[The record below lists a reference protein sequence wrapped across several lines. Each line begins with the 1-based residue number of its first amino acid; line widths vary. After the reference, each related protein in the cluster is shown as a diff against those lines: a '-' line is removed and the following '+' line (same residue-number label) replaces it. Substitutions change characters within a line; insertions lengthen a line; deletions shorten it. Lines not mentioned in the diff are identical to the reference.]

1 MMNMMKF
8 RWMNKRSAYAMLNF
22 LKKIS
27 KCKLVPACAFWRL
40 LPGNSS
46 NLPNPRNKNSACLR
60 FQSRDDCLKKRQ
72 KAHHHHAFVIS
83 FSMIV
88 SVVTVALWQSMV
100 TSKKKSMETNFQN
113 CWKTNGFHACN
124 HNSSLYPGP
133 FNSMLFTVNVP
144 SIKRYHG
151 QHSNFP
157 RVTYQLRHLICSW
170 IRSQSGSR
178 PAGFSWNLTSAE
190 IHRNSRSMST
200 ENAMFTSRASLVVF
214 LCLIDG
220 QGPRLGKN
228 VFPGTS

>member
-1 MMNMMKF
+1 
-8 RWMNKRSAYAMLNF
+8 
-22 LKKIS
+22 
-27 KCKLVPACAFWRL
+27 
-40 LPGNSS
+40 
-46 NLPNPRNKNSACLR
+46 
-60 FQSRDDCLKKRQ
+60 
-72 KAHHHHAFVIS
+72 
-83 FSMIV
+83 
-88 SVVTVALWQSMV
+88 
-100 TSKKKSMETNFQN
+100 METNFQN
-113 CWKTNGFHACN
+113 CWKTNGFHGCKKKQ
-124 HNSSLYPGP
+124 
-133 FNSMLFTVNVP
+133 LFFISRSIQFHAFSVNVP
-144 SIKRYHG
+144 SIKKYHG